1 MRAFA
6 LIVSAIGTL
15 LFSGLLLLTYVS
27 PLTLERAARE
37 VVRMEV
43 ERRVGEKIDVLT
55 ESRIVGLAEKAL
67 KQTDADIDATK
78 ESIRRDVPARVAG
91 VVADMLRADCEC
103 RRRMAE
109 RARTQEHER
118 LGALNRVRERLT
130 SLIESAYGTVRNEL
144 LRELRIVSGSNAVAF
159 ALLGVVTLLRKRAT
173 WHLLLPLVVLVGAVL
188 ITGAVYLLNQNW
200 LHTIVFGE
208 YVGWGYAGWLG
219 TVTALLSDLA
229 FNRGRVTTQVINE
242 VISAIPSSL
251 SSISPC

>member
-1 MRAFA
+1 MRTFA
-6 LIVSAIGTL
+6 LIVSALGAL
-15 LFSGLLLLTYVS
+15 LFGGLLLLTYVS

-67 KQTDADIDATK
+67 KQTDADIAAAK

-91 VVADMLRADCEC
+91 VVADMLKADCEC
-103 RRRMAE
+103 RRRMVE
-109 RARTQEHER
+109 RARTQESER
-118 LGALNRVRERLT
+118 LGALTRVRERLT
-130 SLIESAYGTVRNEL
+130 SLIESAYGTVRDEL

-159 ALLGVVTLLRKRAT
+159 ALLGVVTLVRKRAT
-173 WHLLLPLVVLVGAVL
+173 WHLLLPLLVLVGAVL

-208 YVGWGYAGWLG
+208 YVGWGYSAYLG
-219 TVTALLSDLA
+219 TVAAFLSDLA
-229 FNRGRVTTQVINE
+229 FNRGRVTTRVINE
-242 VISAIPSSL
+242 VIRAIPSGIG
-251 SSISPC
+251 SISPC